1 MQCAQQYFAQGPFL
15 TQFDNYI
22 LLLENYQW
30 FPLEKLGFGY
40 SEKNYTEV
48 VKQNSLP
55 FQPRSGLHLFHV
67 CVRKHMCN
75 L

>member
-55 FQPRSGLHLFHV
+55 F
-67 CVRKHMCN
+67 
-75 L
+75 